1 MLNLTRFQIQRY
13 SVAVVAVVLALLL
26 MLLLDPWLAIAKTP
40 FLLFFGAVMV
50 SAWYG
55 GLGPGL
61 LATFLSAL
69 LSAYFFLSPIYYSL
83 DLDLSNSVRLLLFV
97 LQGIL
102 FSVLCKELQ
111 TTNRR
116 LAANL
121 MKLKTSEERYRRLVD
136 TANEGIWTINAEGRI
151 DYVNRRMAE
160 MLGYSVEEILD
171 RHIFE
176 FMDEVSRSL
185 WQPKHDVIAQ
195 NDLRFRRKDGTN
207 LEAIV
212 STNPILTEKG
222 KFLGTLATIA
232 DVTKRKQAEE
242 ALRESQQIFESFMS
256 NSPTTAYIKDEQ
268 GRYIYVNRRIEH
280 LFNRKRADWI
290 GKTDFDL
297 FPVETAKQRRDN
309 DLAVLAADKTV
320 EVQETL
326 LHDDGEHDW
335 MSLKFPVEHTSGGKL
350 LAGMSLDITSSKR
363 AETALRQSE
372 ERYRTLVAAL
382 TSVVWTTD
390 AEGAFVTPQPSWSAY
405 TGQSW
410 PEQAGWGWAEALH
423 PDDRE
428 QVNEAWTRSLLHRT
442 IYELEARIWHA
453 KSGKYRYYLSRAVPL
468 LNPDGTVREWV
479 GTITD
484 IDDRKQA
491 ESEIKQITET
501 LELRVQERT
510 AQLEAA
516 NKELESFSYSV
527 SHDLRAPLRHISGF
541 VDLLQ
546 KRVGSTKALDETSH
560 RYLKT
565 IAETAK
571 KAGIL
576 IDDLLAFS
584 RMGRAEIRYST
595 INTEQL
601 VREVQRDME
610 MEINGRTII
619 WQVEKLPEVQG
630 DLSMLRLVLQ
640 NLIGNAVKYTQTR
653 PQAEIKI
660 DSTSNEHEVVFFIC
674 DNGVGFDM
682 RYLHKLFGV
691 FQRLHSV
698 EQFEGT
704 GIGLA
709 NVRRIIHRHGGRTWA
724 EGAVEEGATFY
735 FSLPK
740 LPDKEAQW
748 N

>member
-13 SVAVVAVVLALLL
+13 SVAVLAVALALLL

-69 LSAYFFLSPIYYSL
+69 LSSYFFLSPIYSL
-83 DLDLSNSVRLLLFV
+83 DLDLSSTLRLLLFV

-121 MKLKTSEERYRRLVD
+121 MKLKASEERYRRLVD

-176 FMDEVSRSL
+176 FMDEVSRNL

-232 DVTKRKQAEE
+232 DVTERKQAEE
-242 ALRESQQIFESFMS
+242 ALRESQQLFESFMS
-256 NSPTTAYIKDEQ
+256 NSPTTAYIKDEE

-280 LFNRKRADWI
+280 LFNRKRADWV

-297 FPVETAKQRRDN
+297 FPAEAAKQWRDN

-320 EVQETL
+320 EVLETVP
-326 LHDDGEHDW
+326 HDDGEHDW
-335 MSLKFPVEHTSGGKL
+335 MSFKFPLEHRSGRKL
-350 LAGMSLDITSSKR
+350 LAGMSLDITDRKQ
-363 AETALRQSE
+363 AEAALRQSE

-390 AEGAFVTPQPSWSAY
+390 ALGAFVTPQPSWEAY

-410 PEQAGWGWAEALH
+410 PEQAGWGWAQAIH

-428 QVNEAWTRSLLHRT
+428 RVKEIWARSVLHRT
-442 IYELEARIWHA
+442 IYESEGRIWHA
-453 KSGKYRYYLSRAVPL
+453 KSGQYRYYGARGVPL
-468 LNPDGTVREWV
+468 LNPDWSVREWV
-479 GTITD
+479 GTIAD
-484 IDDRKQA
+484 IDDRKKA
-491 ESEIKQITET
+491 ESEIKQLTET

-510 AQLEAA
+510 VQLEAA

-546 KRVGSTKALDETSH
+546 KRVGSTKTLDETSH

-565 IAETAK
+565 IAETSK
-571 KAGIL
+571 KAGML

-584 RMGRAEIRYST
+584 RMGSTEMRYT
-595 INTEQL
+595 FIDMNQL
-601 VREVQRDME
+601 AQEVQRDME

-619 WQVEKLPEVQG
+619 WQVEKLPEVRG

-640 NLIGNAVKYTQTR
+640 NLISNAVKYTQTR
-653 PQAEIKI
+653 PQAEIEI
-660 DSTSNEHEVVFFIC
+660 GSSSNEHEVVFFIS

-709 NVRRIIHRHGGRTWA
+709 NVRRIIHRHRGRTWA
-724 EGAVEEGATFY
+724 EGTVEEGATFY

-740 LPDKEAQW
+740 LLDKEAQW